1 MLPALPLGRARVLT
15 HLLLAIG
22 TAAGCRLTA
31 LLRPD
36 AGVAHVLTIGLGYV
50 ALVLGT
56 ATLLVGPLWL
66 LRQRRNPV
74 NIDLRRDIGIWVGIT
89 GIGHVVFGL
98 QIHLGGQILL
108 YFVEPRPGG
117 YRPLTNLFGIS
128 NYVGA
133 AATILLAMLLALSN
147 DLSLRWLRSAR
158 WKLLQRFNYLLFVTT
173 LAHTVGYQLVVSR
186 ARVMIDI
193 TVALVGFAVTAQIAG
208 VALHRTRRATS
219 RPAAWPGP

>member
-1 MLPALPLGRARVLT
+1 LPLGRVRKLT

-22 TAAGCRLTA
+22 TAVGCWLTA
-31 LLRPD
+31 ALRPD

-50 ALVLGT
+50 ALILGT

-74 NIDLRRDIGIWVGIT
+74 NIDLRRDIGIWVGLT

-98 QIHLGGQILL
+98 QIHLGGRILL
-108 YFVEPRPGG
+108 YFVEPRPEG

-133 AATILLAMLLALSN
+133 AATILLAMLLVLSN
-147 DLSLRWLRSAR
+147 DLSLRWLRSVR
-158 WKLLQRFNYLLFVTT
+158 WKLLQRFNYVLFVTT
-173 LAHTVGYQLVVSR
+173 LAHTVGYQVVVSR
-186 ARVMIDI
+186 ERVMIGI
-193 TVALVGFAVTAQIAG
+193 TVALVGLAVAAQIAG
-208 VALHRTRRATS
+208 CVLHRTRRTAS
-219 RPAAWPGP
+219 RPAVVPGP